1 MAGGRVVPKSDEV
14 IERFFTEQRGDA
26 EGRRVER
33 LERAEADL
41 RACLEEHAALV
52 LAETEVALLAL
63 ERQFDA
69 TGPAARVMQADALLL
84 LLPLY
89 LEESQWRGL
98 DLEDRRLRIRIA
110 EPLAHAVARL
120 PELQEADLGTAV
132 WIIEATVRHAVWMLR
147 QEREATRRH

>member
-1 MAGGRVVPKSDEV
+1 VIARFFAEQRSSTGGR
-14 IERFFTEQRGDA
+14 RA
-26 EGRRVER
+26 ER
-33 LERAEADL
+33 LDRAEADL

-69 TGPAARVMQADALLL
+69 TGAAARVTQADALLL

-110 EPLAHAVARL
+110 EPLAHEVARL
-120 PELQEADLGTAV
+120 PELQDADLGAAV
-132 WIIEATVRHAVWMLR
+132 WIVEATVRHAVWMLR
-147 QEREATRRH
+147 QEREATRRS